1 MEIPTA
7 ALPFRD
13 KPAQV
18 GADGQLDVKAD
29 DDQEIAQMA
38 RSGTDNNN
46 DANMDECVATKNDE
60 QEPSTIEETAEAPD
74 PKKSKKKKRTKKSR
88 GKNKG
93 SGFEEYAADGPITV
107 AEYEENKNRYDRRLE
122 TAIQR
127 FQAKRS
133 MNIDRR
139 NVFTKYMS
147 YGGVD
152 VGPKMFEGNDQRD
165 LMDMDSE
172 DILTAAAQ
180 ASVPENRVGWDVDF
194 EAVAKGFLSSVLPLH
209 IGLETEALV
218 DMATGT
224 IRNFLNYILLHD
236 VCPEYTEN
244 ILAARAV
251 CDVAKV
257 ELWKAQQ
264 ANCWAPGNF
273 NMACS
278 TLFGGH
284 FYGFY
289 TGDQAWSKEAGAEG
303 MADSVARK
311 VVKFA
316 IAGVGSYEQAVRFR
330 SLANANELKATCVNE
345 TGFEVIAI
353 TPVNN
358 DVRDFY
364 KQYAPDLQPVGKLRA
379 KPWRNPGL
387 PAEDLPPNQNYGAYH
402 SPPFSAID
410 EYEFFVEESM
420 LKFCFAG
427 MKVETSVWE
436 LNCGFQYFD
445 NVMAVYCSFYTILL
459 NENMIGWKEPRDL
472 RSDVIVPHNSEAE
485 TQVGGGDEGQVRA
498 EEDD

>member
-7 ALPFRD
+7 ALQFRD
-13 KPAQV
+13 KPAQI
-18 GADGQLDVKAD
+18 GADGQLDAKAE
-29 DDQEIAQMA
+29 DDQTIAQMA

-46 DANMDECVATKNDE
+46 DANVDKCVATKNDE

-107 AEYEENKNRYDRRLE
+107 AEYEENKIRYDRRLE

-152 VGPKMFEGNDQRD
+152 IGPKMFEGNDQRD

-194 EAVAKGFLSSVLPLH
+194 EAVAKGFLRTCGLRRRQGRTLESPTSELLGTGKFQHGLFNLVWWPL
-209 IGLETEALV
+209 LRFSTPETRHGAKKPV
-218 DMATGT
+218 
-224 IRNFLNYILLHD
+224 
-236 VCPEYTEN
+236 P
-244 ILAARAV
+244 RA
-251 CDVAKV
+251 
-257 ELWKAQQ
+257 W
-264 ANCWAPGNF
+264 P
-273 NMACS
+273 
-278 TLFGGH
+278 
-284 FYGFY
+284 
-289 TGDQAWSKEAGAEG
+289 
-303 MADSVARK
+303 DSVARK
-311 VVKFA
+311 LLVW
-316 IAGVGSYEQAVRFR
+316 
-330 SLANANELKATCVNE
+330 NE

-358 DVRDFY
+358 DVRGFY

-387 PAEDLPPNQNYGAYH
+387 PAEDLPPNQNHGAYH
-402 SPPFSAID
+402 SPPFPAID
-410 EYEFFVEESM
+410 EYEFFVEQSM

-472 RSDVIVPHNSEAE
+472 RSDAIVPHNSEAE
-485 TQVGGGDEGQVRA
+485 TQVGGGDEGPVRS